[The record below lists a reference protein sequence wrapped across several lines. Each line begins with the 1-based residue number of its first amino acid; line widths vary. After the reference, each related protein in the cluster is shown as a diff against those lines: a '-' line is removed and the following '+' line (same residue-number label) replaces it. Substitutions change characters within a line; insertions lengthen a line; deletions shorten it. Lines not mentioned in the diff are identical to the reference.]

1 MSRRFLPLW
10 AVLMLVASAA
20 AAAAEPRPF
29 RIDPGH
35 SLVGFNV
42 RHFFSRTS
50 GRFKEFSGTIQVDEK
65 NLAAS
70 SVEVT
75 IQTASINTE
84 NERRDG
90 DLRSAN
96 FFQAD
101 SFPTITFKSTKVVP
115 GPEKTFLIY
124 GDLDM
129 HGVTKPVTLEATLM
143 GIGEIGMGG
152 RPARTLAGFEAKTTI
167 NRKDFGIVWNRVL
180 DQGGTMLGDDV
191 AITLQIEAAWMD
203 PNAPPRPE
211 MGQRPAQPPGEK
223 K

>member
-1 MSRRFLPLW
+1 M
-10 AVLMLVASAA
+10 VLGSAA
-20 AAAAEPRPF
+20 AGAETVPF

-50 GRFKEFSGTIQVDEK
+50 GRFKQFEGMIQLDEK

-75 IQTASINTE
+75 IQAASINTE
-84 NERRDG
+84 NERRDN

-96 FFQAD
+96 FFHAD
-101 SFPTITFKSTKVVP
+101 TFPTITFKSTQVVA
-115 GPEKTFLIY
+115 GPEKSFLVY
-124 GDLDM
+124 GDLTIR
-129 HGVTKPVTLEATLM
+129 GVTKPVTLDATMM
-143 GIGEIGMGG
+143 GIGQVGMGG
-152 RPARTLAGFEAKTTI
+152 RPPRTIAGFEAKTTI
-167 NRKDFGIVWNRVL
+167 DRKDFGIVWNRVL

-191 AITLQIEAAWMD
+191 QITLQVEASKVEPEAAK
-203 PNAPPRPE
+203 PATAP
-211 MGQRPAQPPGEK
+211 AATDK

>member
-1 MSRRFLPLW
+1 MKRRSFTLLT
-10 AVLMLVASAA
+10 VLVLVAAASAA
-20 AAAAEPRPF
+20 LAEPVPF
-29 RIDPGH
+29 RIDRGH
-35 SLVGFNV
+35 SLVGFNI
-42 RHFFSRTS
+42 RHFFSRVS
-50 GRFKEFSGTIQVDEK
+50 GRFKEFSGTVMLDEK

-96 FFQAD
+96 FFHAD

-115 GPEKTFLIY
+115 GPDKTFLVY
-124 GDLDM
+124 GDLNM
-129 HGVTKPVTLEATLM
+129 HGVTKPVTLEATLL
-143 GIGEIGMGG
+143 GLGQVGMGG
-152 RPARTLAGFEAKTTI
+152 RPPRTIAGFEAKSSI
-167 NRKDFGIVWNRVL
+167 NRKDFGIVWNQTL

-191 AITLQIEAAWMD
+191 AITLTVEAGKFD
-203 PNAPPRPE
+203 PNAPPGGP
-211 MGQRPAQPPGEK
+211 PAQPEK